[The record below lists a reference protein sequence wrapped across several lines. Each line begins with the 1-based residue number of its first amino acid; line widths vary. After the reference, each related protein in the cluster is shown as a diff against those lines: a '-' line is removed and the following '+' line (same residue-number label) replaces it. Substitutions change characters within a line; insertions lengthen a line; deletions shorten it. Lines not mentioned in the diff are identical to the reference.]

1 MRQQRTLRVVPIA
14 AVAAAG
20 VLVAHWLTYLAALPQ
35 VHVRDVVLAATGHG
49 YWTGAVR
56 LVVALAGCGLAAL
69 LLSHLGP
76 QEDEPRR
83 LSFSGLVLRLALIQC
98 VAFVTM
104 ECVERLIA
112 HAPVATVLSVHVL
125 VLGVAIQILTAG
137 IGAFLLG
144 LLDRAVAGVVAQLRS
159 RSPRR
164 HGELLRTIWAAPFRP
179 RLAMAGAWGLRGP
192 PYS

>member
-69 LLSHLGP
+69 LCRIWVRKRTNRAASASQDSYFGW
-76 QEDEPRR
+76 PR
-83 LSFSGLVLRLALIQC
+83 SSAW
-98 VAFVTM
+98 
-104 ECVERLIA
+104 
-112 HAPVATVLSVHVL
+112 
-125 VLGVAIQILTAG
+125 
-137 IGAFLLG
+137 
-144 LLDRAVAGVVAQLRS
+144 RS
-159 RSPRR
+159 
-164 HGELLRTIWAAPFRP
+164 
-179 RLAMAGAWGLRGP
+179 
-192 PYS
+192 